1 MKLFT
6 TALFT
11 TALLLTVALSAS
23 GQNSSSQTHVRVPDA
38 ATAIAIAR
46 PAAIHV
52 YGKKKIDYEEP
63 LNASIKEG
71 VWSVYGTLCCPDRQG
86 RRSCEVGAC
95 VGGVVIVRI
104 RQSDGRIM
112 SITHG
117 K

>member
-1 MKLFT
+1 MKFMI
-6 TALFT
+6 A
-11 TALLLTVALSAS
+11 ALLLTLALAVS
-23 GQNSSSQTHVRVPDA
+23 GQDSAVGNHVRVPDA
-38 ATAIAIAR
+38 AKAIAIAR

-52 YGKKKIDYEEP
+52 YGRKTIDYEEP
-63 LNASIKEG
+63 LTTSIKDG

-86 RRSCEVGAC
+86 RRSCEIGSC

-104 RQSDGRIM
+104 RQSNGRIL